1 MNDFYDRAQALEQN
15 QREGFI
21 QLHKEKQNRAAVS
34 AYFCERCEEPIP
46 EARREAVTH
55 KTAKPAN
62 EDSTFVRRDID
73 RFSWG

>member
-46 EARREAVTH
+46 EARREAVIGCAYCIDCQRAIEYEEARR
-55 KTAKPAN
+55 TA
-62 EDSTFVRRDID
+62 
-73 RFSWG
+73 